1 MRRTASM
8 CDACKAM
15 CFQFICKYLQFDY
28 AARSA
33 QSLQRPSRVAANPA
47 HTLGILSFNSTG
59 MTLSLATASII
70 RFYTFGFWGRFHP
83 ATLSCFDLDKVSWF
97 SGVSL
102 VIVDP
107 APIVDPLEIL
117 TGATSCVSD
126 PINTSS
132 SMIV

>member
-1 MRRTASM
+1 MRRPARM

-15 CFQFICKYLQFDY
+15 CFQFISICSSIMRPV
-28 AARSA
+28 ARN
-33 QSLQRPSRVAANPA
+33 LCRPSRVAPNPA

-59 MTLSLATASII
+59 TTLSLATASII